1 MPPPCSKREPRNG
14 CAPTIFSISRARS
27 EMDRLAVLGQCAAS
41 ERLTKLRALRS
52 LLMAGALLLPQAAS
66 AGEFTDKQ
74 REEIGAIVREYLLQH
89 PDVLMEVNQELE
101 RRQKLAEEEQR
112 NKAIAENADE
122 IFRSSADFVAG
133 NPQGDVTMVEF
144 FDYNCPWCKK
154 SMPIIKNLLE
164 TDGKLKV
171 VFKEFPILGEGSEY
185 AARASMASQAQ
196 GKYLEF
202 HFALYEHAGK
212 IDAQAVDE
220 IAQSVG
226 IDLKKLKADM
236 ESADIAAV
244 IDRNLK
250 LAQTLEISGTPAFV
264 IGKTV
269 IPGYLPERALAAAVK
284 EVRDA
289 GGCSIC

>member
-1 MPPPCSKREPRNG
+1 
-14 CAPTIFSISRARS
+14 
-27 EMDRLAVLGQCAAS
+27 MDRSAVLGHCAGP
-41 ERLTKLRALRS
+41 EKLTMPHVLRS
-52 LLMAGALLLPQAAS
+52 LLVAAALLLPQAAL

-74 REEIGAIVREYLLQH
+74 REEIGAIVREYLLKN
-89 PDVLMEVNQELE
+89 PDVLVEVSQELE
-101 RRQKLAEEEQR
+101 RRQKLAEDEQR
-112 NKAIAENADE
+112 KNAIVENADE

-154 SMPIIKNLLE
+154 SMPIIKKLLE
-164 TDGKLKV
+164 TDGKLKI

-185 AARASMASQAQ
+185 AARAAMASQAQ

-202 HFALYEHAGK
+202 HLALFDHAGK

-220 IAQSVG
+220 IARSVG

-236 ESADIAAV
+236 ESADIAAA
-244 IDRNLK
+244 IGRNLK
-250 LAQTLEISGTPAFV
+250 LAQTLGISGTPAFV
-264 IGKTV
+264 IDKTV
-269 IPGYLPERALAAAVK
+269 IPGYLPERALADAVK

>member
-1 MPPPCSKREPRNG
+1 M
-14 CAPTIFSISRARS
+14 FRAF
-27 EMDRLAVLGQCAAS
+27 
-41 ERLTKLRALRS
+41 RS
-52 LLMAGALLLPQAAS
+52 LLMAGALLLPQAAL

-74 REEIGAIVREYLLQH
+74 REEIGTIVREYLVQN
-89 PDVLMEVNQELE
+89 PDVLVEVSQELE
-101 RRQKLAEEEQR
+101 RRQKLAEDEQR
-112 NKAIAENADE
+112 KNAIVENADE
-122 IFRSSADFVAG
+122 IFRSGADFVAG

-154 SMPIIKNLLE
+154 SMPIIKKLLE
-164 TDGKLKV
+164 TDGKLKI

-185 AARASMASQAQ
+185 AARAAMASQAQ

-202 HFALYEHAGK
+202 HLALFDHTGK

-236 ESADIAAV
+236 ESADFAAA

-250 LAQTLEISGTPAFV
+250 LAQTLGISGTPAFV
-264 IGKTV
+264 IDTTI
-269 IPGYLPERALAAAVK
+269 IPGYLPERALADAIQD
-284 EVRDA
+284 VRDA